1 MEEKVLDI
9 LEPDVLNKSFNNCG
23 VDEPFKK
30 YLLEEVFPYMDLSC
44 ETVNLKSGL
53 VVSLKDFLE
62 QSVLY
67 TCQNRYGGNFVDF
80 AKDNI
85 ISFEE
90 GKKKVSNKGKKSGK
104 RFSNINEDFKFSPI
118 AKTYTFFETID
129 GPKYNVVVDRGKIYF
144 YYKDENFDVI
154 MQNENDKKDF
164 LKRIKKMDLS
174 YFIKLYENNPLF
186 KDLVT
191 SYKDDTEYY
200 EALLSGVVRRSPFD
214 REIDKQIGEI
224 TDMISE
230 VESDP
235 IYATAEANYKKESTQ
250 GFDINALPRFD
261 TDTCLKT
268 VLSKC
273 TAYYSEFSNDVDAS
287 LADYSVNEN
296 AEFIIDEYLFKV
308 IDNLFMEYVKGV
320 ESSVNNDSE
329 LDINE
334 VFLSSEMGTIMSNL
348 RAGLK
353 KIFVYPYRDKE
364 LDSSDT
370 YIKII
375 SDAIENQILFYEQL
389 VNSTIEGMLV
399 NLGYVLRENDDELT
413 ATIEIKP
420 QQRA

>member
-67 TCQNRYGGNFVDF
+67 TCQNRYKGNFVDF

-90 GKKKVSNKGKKSGK
+90 GKKKVTNKGKKNGK

-129 GPKYNVVVDRGKIYF
+129 GPKYNVVVDRGVIYF

-154 MQNENDKKDF
+154 MQNDNDKKDF
-164 LKRIKKMDLS
+164 LKRIKKMDLP

-191 SYKDDTEYY
+191 SYKDDTEFY
-200 EALLSGVVRRSPFD
+200 ENLLTGVVRRSSFD

-224 TDMISE
+224 TDMISK

-235 IYATAEANYKKESTQ
+235 IYATAEANLKKDSNQ
-250 GFDINALPRFD
+250 GFDINSIPRFD

-273 TAYYSEFSNDVDAS
+273 TAYYSEFSNDVEEN
-287 LADYSVNEN
+287 LKEYSVNEK
-296 AEFIIDEYLFKV
+296 AEYVIEEYLLKT
-308 IDNLFMEYVKGV
+308 IDSLFMDYVNGI
-320 ESSVNNDSE
+320 EASVNNDAE

-334 VFLSSEMGTIMSNL
+334 EFLSSELDNIISNL
-348 RAGLK
+348 CVSLK
-353 KIFVYPYRDKE
+353 KLFVYPYRDKE

-375 SDAIENQILFYEQL
+375 SEAIENQILFYEQL

-399 NLGYVLRENDDELT
+399 NLGYSLREPEEVTDTVEV
-413 ATIEIKP
+413 KS
-420 QQRA
+420 QRV